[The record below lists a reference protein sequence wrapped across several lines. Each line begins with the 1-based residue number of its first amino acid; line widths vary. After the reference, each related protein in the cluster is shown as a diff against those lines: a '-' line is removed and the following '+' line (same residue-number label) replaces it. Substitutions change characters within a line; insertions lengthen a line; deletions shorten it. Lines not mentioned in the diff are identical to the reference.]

1 MKLVHKNQ
9 NRGSASS
16 LLEKEVV
23 MSSNVAEAKSRRL
36 QFEFS
41 PDAYARLERMKE
53 ETDASSF
60 AELVRNALRV
70 YDWVKQKERDGYELA
85 LMKDNE
91 TVQSVKLIL

>member
-1 MKLVHKNQ
+1 MT
-9 NRGSASS
+9 
-16 LLEKEVV
+16 
-23 MSSNVAEAKSRRL
+23 NVDTETVSKQSRRL

-41 PDAYARLERMKE
+41 PDAYLRLERMKE
-53 ETDASSF
+53 ETEAASF

-70 YDWVKQKERDGYELA
+70 YDWIKQKERDGFELA